1 MRRWAVIGLVALLV
15 VLAGCGSTT
24 PNATE
29 TTPAATTAAAGGDT
43 TQESPG
49 DDSTTTTPAG
59 AIPTTGSLSVHFIN
73 VDQGSSTLIVGPT
86 NETILVDSGDWQ
98 DDGEYVL
105 EYLRANDIDRIDHLV
120 TTHADADHIGG
131 HAAVIDYFETEANG
145 VGAVYDPG
153 ITSSSQ
159 TYERYLDAVE
169 EHDVTLYETRAG
181 DSIAF
186 EGASVDVLAPPASY
200 VASGDRNENSIVLR
214 VAHGGSS
221 FLLPGDAGR
230 EGEEYLVDE
239 YDSPLNVTVLQAGHH
254 GSDTSSSAGL
264 LNAATPWV
272 AVISSAYDSQYGH
285 PDEAVLERFDSR
297 SIQTYWTATHGDIV
311 LTSNGTA
318 ITVATQQAAPT
329 SPLELRAGDAIAPGA
344 GGAVQHRTVVDLDG
358 TESIATDGGSDTPT
372 DTPTTTRTQ
381 TPTSTPEQSGGA
393 LAITAIHEDA
403 AGDEFDN
410 LNDEYVVFENTGG
423 EPLELSGW
431 TVSDAAD
438 HTYTFPSGFTLD
450 PGAEVTVHTGSGQ
463 DTATDLYW
471 DSGSPIWNNGG
482 DTVTVRD
489 DAGNIVIQEEYA

>member
-1 MRRWAVIGLVALLV
+1 M
-15 VLAGCGSTT
+15 
-24 PNATE
+24 
-29 TTPAATTAAAGGDT
+29 
-43 TQESPG
+43 
-49 DDSTTTTPAG
+49 
-59 AIPTTGSLSVHFIN
+59 SVHLIN

-86 NETILVDSGDWQ
+86 NETILIDSGDWQ

-105 EYLRANDIDRIDHLV
+105 EYLRANDIERIDHLV

-169 EHDVTLYETRAG
+169 EHSVTLYETRAG

-186 EGASVDVLAPPASY
+186 EGASVDVLAPPESY

-239 YDSPLNVTVLQAGHH
+239 YDSALNVTILQAGHH
-254 GSDTSSSAGL
+254 GNDTSSSAGL
-264 LNAATPWV
+264 LDVATPRV

-297 SIQTYWTATHGDIV
+297 AIQTYWTATHGDIV

-318 ITVATQQAAPT
+318 ITVATQQVAPT
-329 SPLELRAGDAIAPGA
+329 SPLELRDGDAIAPVA
-344 GGAVQHRTVVDLDG
+344 GGAVQHRTVIDVGG
-358 TESIATDGGSDTPT
+358 TEPIATDGGSDTPT
-372 DTPTTTRTQ
+372 ATTVTATPTTSRTQ

-393 LAITAIHEDA
+393 LAIATIHEDA

-423 EPLELSGW
+423 EPLELSRW
-431 TVSDAAD
+431 TLSDAAD

-463 DTATDLYW
+463 DTDTDLYW
-471 DSGSPIWNNGG
+471 GSGSPIWNNGG
-482 DTVTVRD
+482 DTVIVRD
-489 DAGNIVIQEEYA
+489 DAGTIVIQETYS